1 MHRHTLQLQPVE
13 DVYMYFFEK
22 ENKKK
27 LPEKTNT
34 AAAATA
40 LPRRPFS
47 GPRRQTMGGP
57 DAYVFACRL
66 HCSNHHHSLIHPN
79 CSVAPC
85 WLYVHAKP
93 IFLIKMMKGYFLPWF
108 QFSKNKFKK

>member
-34 AAAATA
+34 VAAATA

-57 DAYVFACRL
+57 DA
-66 HCSNHHHSLIHPN
+66 
-79 CSVAPC
+79 
-85 WLYVHAKP
+85 
-93 IFLIKMMKGYFLPWF
+93 
-108 QFSKNKFKK
+108 